1 MLNNTS
7 YTFYILSAVCLIIII
22 VFLISNKLY
31 KNPKFNIL
39 LNLLTALTF
48 VFTSYAII
56 VQIHTLSATQTD
68 AQVQFYQSIYSN
80 LVDSTMTNF
89 ASHDDMTYFYDDIF
103 HPLKYSR
110 KSSKKY
116 KRNYSKEQQLTYE
129 ITQNIADVLY
139 YLSSYEEHMTTT
151 QSSEVNAKLKLF
163 TDALNQSQ
171 IFVENY
177 NNIIPYSVLV
187 RNYFK
192 KNYGI

>member
-1 MLNNTS
+1 MLNSS
-7 YTFYILSAVCLIIII
+7 YTFYILSAVCLIVII
-22 VFLISNKLY
+22 VFLISKSLY

-80 LVDSTMTNF
+80 LVDSTMNNF
-89 ASHDDMTYFYDDIF
+89 ANHEDMTYYYDDIF

-139 YLSSYEEHMTTT
+139 YLNSYEEHMTIT
-151 QSSEVNAKLKLF
+151 QRNEVNAKLKLF
-163 TDALNQSQ
+163 TDALKQSD

>member
-1 MLNNTS
+1 MNS
-7 YTFYILSAVCLIIII
+7 PFTFYILSVLCIIIII
-22 VFLISNKLY
+22 VFLISKSLY

-56 VQIHTLSATQTD
+56 VQIHTLGVTQTD
-68 AQVQFYQSIYSN
+68 AQIQFYQSIYSN
-80 LVDSTMTNF
+80 LIDSTMANF
-89 ASHDDMTYFYDDIF
+89 ANHVDMTYYYDDIF

-110 KSSKKY
+110 NSSTKY
-116 KRNYSKEQQLTYE
+116 KRNYSKEQQITYE
-129 ITQNIADVLY
+129 ITQNIANVLY
-139 YLSSYEEHMTTT
+139 YLSSYGEHMTII
-151 QSSEVNAKLKLF
+151 QSKEVNAKLKLF
-163 TDALNQSQ
+163 TDALKQSD

-192 KNYGI
+192 RNYGI

>member
-1 MLNNTS
+1 
-7 YTFYILSAVCLIIII
+7 
-22 VFLISNKLY
+22 
-31 KNPKFNIL
+31 
-39 LNLLTALTF
+39 
-48 VFTSYAII
+48 

-89 ASHDDMTYFYDDIF
+89 ANHEDMTYYYDDIF

-139 YLSSYEEHMTTT
+139 YLNSYEEHMTIT
-151 QSSEVNAKLKLF
+151 QSNEVNAKLKLF
-163 TDALNQSQ
+163 TDALKQSD